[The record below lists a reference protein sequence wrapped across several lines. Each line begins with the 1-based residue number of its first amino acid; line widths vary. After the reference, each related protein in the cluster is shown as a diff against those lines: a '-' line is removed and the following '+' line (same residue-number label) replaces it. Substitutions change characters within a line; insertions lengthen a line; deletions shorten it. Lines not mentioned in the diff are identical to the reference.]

1 MRRLVSAAID
11 RARTHREMRRLADVL
26 IEPIQVSVPADPD
39 ELFEAL
45 VLSVSQWRGRQVRV
59 HERSFPTA
67 LRATGMWME
76 RRAPEGDIADHIIIE
91 EHAAAWHK
99 FVIFGHE
106 VWHMYKDEAIGPSEL
121 AAASRTDFVECAEK
135 EAETF
140 GLMMAQRL
148 RPWLQ
153 AAPDSVYAARSGT
166 DHVAGRIGAALNY
179 RGTK

>member
-1 MRRLVSAAID
+1 
-11 RARTHREMRRLADVL
+11 MRRLADVL
-26 IEPIQVSVPADPD
+26 IEPIQVPVPADPD

-45 VLSVSQWRGRQVRV
+45 VRSVNRWRGRQVHV
-59 HERSFPTA
+59 HERPFPTS

-76 RRAPEGDIADHIIIE
+76 RSAPDGDVADHIVIE
-91 EHAAAWHK
+91 EHAATWHK

-106 VWHMYKDEAIGPSEL
+106 VWHMYKDEAIGPL
-121 AAASRTDFVECAEK
+121 GPGAASRTDFVECAEK

-140 GLMMAQRL
+140 GLLIARRL

-166 DHVAGRIGAALNY
+166 DNVAGRIGAALNY